1 MPNNRYQNG
10 VSKRKTYEVIKATRN
25 ESFQVEVGGKVLP
38 FGRLGNFRTSDPG
51 VAREIEK
58 RWGSYTKGAT
68 KEVVVAE
75 VEHKFDFEPGH
86 KYTHSFPG
94 MPWHRHDEFGK
105 VIKGDSNGSRNARQE
120 AEAASTGDAR
130 QAQRQPSTSACT
142 CA

>member
-25 ESFQVEVGGKVLP
+25 ENFQVEVGGKVLP

-75 VEHKFDFEPGH
+75 VEHARDFELGH
-86 KYTHSFPG
+86 RYTFAMPV
-94 MPWHRHDEFGK
+94 MPWKRCKNDGCQEERRN
-105 VIKGDSNGSRNARQE
+105 GDYCPQHWEQGRSDVAGR
-120 AEAASTGDAR
+120 
-130 QAQRQPSTSACT
+130 PSGG
-142 CA
+142 